1 MNAQHLFLLTI
12 HCYIE
17 GTHSLTL
24 IMISGT
30 NLENINIT
38 EASTILVTIMDN
50 EGTEIIAS

>member
-12 HCYIE
+12 RCYIE

-24 IMISGT
+24 MISGT